1 MATSTNFLCCLFFLL
16 SFPWH
21 LSSWKL
27 SGQNSAFQHFTGRHR
42 SSSMGILKEHF
53 WRNRLYPA
61 CSQDL
66 NQGMCMHMTSGNRK
80 PYSTETSTLLVL
92 LVRIS
97 KPLVQC
103 WLWFVNSEHPGNA
116 LCLCY
121 FRMMWL
127 RLYFKQLLLR
137 KELFTDHETAPK
149 IIHTTASRQK
159 GKQVE

>member
-1 MATSTNFLCCLFFLL
+1 MTPQLLKAFWPKLCFSAFHRQAQIILNGYSERAFLKKPFVSSLL
-16 SFPWH
+16 SG
-21 LSSWKL
+21 S
-27 SGQNSAFQHFTGRHR
+27 
-42 SSSMGILKEHF
+42 E
-53 WRNRLYPA
+53 
-61 CSQDL
+61 
-66 NQGMCMHMTSGNRK
+66 SGNVHAHDFWYRK
-80 PYSTETSTLLVL
+80 PNSTETSTLLVL

-127 RLYFKQLLLR
+127 RPYFKQLLLR
-137 KELFTDHETAPK
+137 KELFTDHETTPK